1 MCGYVASRM
10 YMLIAI
16 FGGEVVLVRGTSL
29 MCPALSWLHVV
40 GVEGLYVRQGVFLRA
55 ASYIVLCRSADER
68 EVESG
73 RGKKSPIRSDH
84 VGRGRTLS
92 LCHALRPELSPK
104 TPRPRAI
111 GARPR

>member
-1 MCGYVASRM
+1 
-10 YMLIAI
+10 MLIAI

-73 RGKKSPIRSDH
+73 HAAKKARSDPTMSDV
-84 VGRGRTLS
+84 VGLS
-92 LCHALRPELSPK
+92 LSAMP
-104 TPRPRAI
+104 
-111 GARPR
+111 